1 MLASATEAQ
10 GQLRD
15 LPYSPQL
22 GLCGSNKLPCCVVKL
37 CGVLQQIKNIA
48 HSFHRIID
56 LVSDGCCH
64 SSSDCQLL
72 RISKGLLCH
81 FDLGDIPRYGGG
93 ADDIA
98 VTVANRRDGQGHR

>member
-1 MLASATEAQ
+1 MLASAIEAQ

-15 LPYSPQL
+15 LAYSLQL
-22 GLCGSNKLPCCVVKL
+22 GLCGSNELPRCFVEL

-48 HSFHRIID
+48 HSFYRIID

-64 SSSDCQLL
+64 SSSDGLIL

-81 FDLGDIPRYGGG
+81 FDLGDIRRCGGVY
-93 ADDIA
+93 DDIA
-98 VTVANRRDGQGHR
+98 VTVEC